1 LPSFNWRATGKSTA
15 HKPRL
20 CNLKST
26 GSQTTRPWA
35 SSKANL
41 RSPCVRTP
49 CEIDRTV
56 RVLQEG
62 YSC

>member
-1 LPSFNWRATGKSTA
+1 LHSFNWRATGKSMA

-41 RSPCVRTP
+41 RSLLYA
-49 CEIDRTV
+49 DS
-56 RVLQEG
+56 LWDW
-62 YSC
+62 